1 MRLLIITQKV
11 DKKDSILGFFH
22 DWLLE
27 FSKHQ
32 EKIIVLCLEKG
43 DYKLPSNVSV
53 FSLGKERSI
62 SKIRMLLNF
71 YRLISSKRK
80 DYDKVFVH
88 MNPIY
93 IVLGGLIWKI
103 FLKKDVFLWYTHKSV
118 DWKLRIAEKFSKKI
132 FTASKESF
140 RLKSDKVLVTG
151 HGINTDIFKPDY
163 IKKKHSD
170 LEALFVG
177 RISKTKDLGVCI
189 KALKVLHDLRVPAKL
204 IVLGGLASREDA
216 IYEKEMRDLVSK
228 KGLDNVVDFIG
239 PVSNKESVKYF
250 QEADILVHAS
260 NTGSLDKVV
269 LESMACGTPVVSS
282 NDAAIPIVSKFNS
295 NSVFKKGDYKEL
307 AEKLE
312 YFYRLKNDMHYLQE
326 QVRSEVVLKHDL
338 SNLISILANEIR

>member
-22 DWLLE
+22 DWLSE
-27 FSKHQ
+27 FSKYY
-32 EKIIVLCLEKG
+32 EKITILCLEKG
-43 DYKLPSNVSV
+43 SYDLPENIFVH
-53 FSLGKERSI
+53 SLGKERGV
-62 SKIRMLLNF
+62 SKIGILFNF
-71 YRLISSKRK
+71 YKLISSRRK
-80 DYDKVFVH
+80 DYDNVFVH

-93 IVLGGLIWKI
+93 IVLGGLIWKT
-103 FLKKDVFLWYTHKSV
+103 FLKKNVFLWYTHKSV

-140 RLKSDKVLVTG
+140 RLKSDKLLVTG
-151 HGINTDIFKPDY
+151 HGINIDVFKPDY
-163 IKKKHSD
+163 TKKKHPD
-170 LEALFVG
+170 LKALFVG

-189 KALKVLHDLRVPAKL
+189 KALKVLHDLQVPVKL
-204 IVLGGLASREDA
+204 IVVGGLASKEDA
-216 IYEKEMRDLVSK
+216 LYEKEMRNLVSK
-228 KGLDNVVDFIG
+228 KGLGDVVDFIG

-260 NTGSLDKVV
+260 NTGSLDKVI

-338 SNLISILANEIR
+338 SNLISRLANEIK

>member
-62 SKIRMLLNF
+62 SKIRMLFNF

-103 FLKKDVFLWYTHKSV
+103 
-118 DWKLRIAEKFSKKI
+118 
-132 FTASKESF
+132 
-140 RLKSDKVLVTG
+140 
-151 HGINTDIFKPDY
+151 
-163 IKKKHSD
+163 
-170 LEALFVG
+170 
-177 RISKTKDLGVCI
+177 
-189 KALKVLHDLRVPAKL
+189 
-204 IVLGGLASREDA
+204 
-216 IYEKEMRDLVSK
+216 
-228 KGLDNVVDFIG
+228 
-239 PVSNKESVKYF
+239 
-250 QEADILVHAS
+250 
-260 NTGSLDKVV
+260 
-269 LESMACGTPVVSS
+269 
-282 NDAAIPIVSKFNS
+282 
-295 NSVFKKGDYKEL
+295 
-307 AEKLE
+307 
-312 YFYRLKNDMHYLQE
+312 
-326 QVRSEVVLKHDL
+326 
-338 SNLISILANEIR
+338 